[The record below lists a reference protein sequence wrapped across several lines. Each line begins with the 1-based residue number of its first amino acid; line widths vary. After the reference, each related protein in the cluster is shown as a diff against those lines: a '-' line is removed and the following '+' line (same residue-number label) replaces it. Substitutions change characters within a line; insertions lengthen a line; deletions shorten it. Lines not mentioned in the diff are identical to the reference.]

1 MGSMIGMA
9 SIMIRMASI
18 TLVAA
23 GLPLLAGCAGSAD
36 GGVGGGDGASLAG
49 MTGDANGGKIPSGVG
64 GATAQSSAYAMVTAH
79 CAKYG
84 KKGFITRMDFETGTM
99 IFECRL
105 QKAKPAA

>member
-1 MGSMIGMA
+1 MSSMIKLA
-9 SIMIRMASI
+9 AII
-18 TLVAA
+18 LVAV
-23 GLPLLAGCAGSAD
+23 GLPFVAGCAGSSA
-36 GGVGGGDGASLAG
+36 GGGDGATGVG
-49 MTGDANGGKIPSGVG
+49 MTGDENGGTIPRGVG
-64 GATAQSSAYAMVTAH
+64 GATAQSSAYALVTAH